1 MENWDK
7 RFVLR
12 EGAEN
17 ALLIVADVF
26 LAEVKRGKT
35 NLMIVDSES
44 TKWVYLQGYVSD
56 QQNFTEM

>member
-56 QQNFTEM
+56 QQNLTEM

>member
-17 ALLIVADVF
+17 ALLTVADVF

-56 QQNFTEM
+56 QQNLTEM

>member
-44 TKWVYLQGYVSD
+44 TKWVYLQGNVSD
-56 QQNFTEM
+56 QQNLTEM